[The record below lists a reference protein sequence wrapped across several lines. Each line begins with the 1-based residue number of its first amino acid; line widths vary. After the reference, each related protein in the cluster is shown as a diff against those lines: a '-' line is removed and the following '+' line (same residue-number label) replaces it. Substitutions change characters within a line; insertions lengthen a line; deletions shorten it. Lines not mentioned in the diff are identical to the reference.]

1 MKVGVHLV
9 NFTLPGGP
17 PSIGPTM
24 AAVAR
29 ASEDAGVANL
39 SLMDHYL
46 QLDMMGSADQPMLEG
61 YTGLGYLAGLTSS
74 VELQLLVTGVTYRHP
89 GLLAKIV
96 STLDVLSGGRAVL
109 GIGAAWYEREH
120 LALGV
125 PYPPLAER
133 FERLEE
139 TLQIVRQMWSEDDGP
154 YEGRHFRLAET
165 LNSPQPL
172 RTPPILVGG
181 AGEKKTLRLVAKYA
195 DRCNLFVS
203 PDPAGPAAVAG
214 KLDVLREHCRREGTD
229 YDRIHKT
236 VLYTAPL
243 SPGAAAAAQFTDVLS
258 AYAALG
264 VTEVHVMPMDG
275 DPVGFVRNLGEHVI
289 PRVTDL

>member
-1 MKVGVHLV
+1 
-9 NFTLPGGP
+9 
-17 PSIGPTM
+17 
-24 AAVAR
+24 
-29 ASEDAGVANL
+29 
-39 SLMDHYL
+39 
-46 QLDMMGSADQPMLEG
+46 MGEG
-61 YTGLGYLAGLTSS
+61 
-74 VELQLLVTGVTYRHP
+74 RRP
-89 GLLAKIV
+89 
-96 STLDVLSGGRAVL
+96 R
-109 GIGAAWYEREH
+109 R
-120 LALGV
+120 
-125 PYPPLAER
+125 
-133 FERLEE
+133 
-139 TLQIVRQMWSEDDGP
+139 
-154 YEGRHFRLAET
+154 GRHFRLAET

-172 RTPPILVGG
+172 RTPPISSAG
-181 AGEKKTLRLVAKYA
+181 GEKKTLRLVAKYA

-275 DPVGFVRNLGEHVI
+275 DPVGFVRNLGARHPSGDRPSEPPGIQGYFAFREAGAPPALMTAGAPPLSTRGLGRTGV
-289 PRVTDL
+289 RRSRGR